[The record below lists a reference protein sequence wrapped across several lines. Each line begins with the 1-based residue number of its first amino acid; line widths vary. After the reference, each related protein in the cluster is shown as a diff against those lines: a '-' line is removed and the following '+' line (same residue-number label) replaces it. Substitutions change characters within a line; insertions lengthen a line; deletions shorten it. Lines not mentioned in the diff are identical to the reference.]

1 MLDEYG
7 RELNILM
14 IEIYNSVHDVEQK
27 MLTNTKLELSI
38 SEMDV
43 LGIIGR
49 CGEEGCTISDVAR
62 SLKVTLPTVTVSVKR
77 LEKKGFVTK
86 LRSAEDARCV
96 RIVLTRQGKKA
107 DAVHRYFHEQAV
119 RACLKDIPEE
129 SRRDFLKAMKNLN
142 EFLKSNGRK

>member
-7 RELNILM
+7 TKLNNLM
-14 IEIYNSVHDVEQK
+14 IEIYDSVHEVEQK

-43 LGIIGR
+43 LDIIGR
-49 CGEEGCTISDVAR
+49 SGEEGCTISDIAR
-62 SLKVTLPTVTVSVKR
+62 SLRVTLPTVTVSIKK

-86 LRSAEDARCV
+86 VRSAEDARCV
-96 RIVLTRQGKKA
+96 SIVLTRRGKKA

-119 RACLKDIPEE
+119 RACIKDIPES
-129 SRRDFLKAMKNLN
+129 SRQDLLKAMKNLN
-142 EFLKSNGRK
+142 EFLRQYGNK